1 MESPICEKYIWEN
14 GEITLEILRVDNLKK
29 VYGKGENAV
38 HALDGVSFS
47 VEQGEFVAIIGPS
60 GSGKS
65 TLLHILGAVDVPT
78 SGKVIMGGKD
88 VFAQNEE
95 ALAIF
100 RRRQVGLIY
109 QFYNLIPVLNVTENI
124 TLPVLLDGR
133 KVNEQR
139 LQEMISLLG
148 LDGRE
153 KHLPNQLSGGQQQ
166 RVSIGRALMNAPAVV
181 LADEPTGNLDSKNS
195 QEIMNLL
202 RESNEKFHQTLI
214 MITHDENIALQ
225 ADRIIAIEDGKIVRD
240 EVNRA

>member
-1 MESPICEKYIWEN
+1 M
-14 GEITLEILRVDNLKK
+14 EILRVENLTK
-29 VYGKGENAV
+29 VYGSGENAV

-78 SGKVIMGGKD
+78 SGKVIMDGKD
-88 VFAQNEE
+88 VFSQKEE

-109 QFYNLIPVLNVTENI
+109 QFYNLIPVLDVKENI
-124 TLPVLLDGR
+124 TLPVLMDGR
-133 KVNEQR
+133 KVNESR
-139 LQEMISLLG
+139 LKEMVKLLG
-148 LDGRE
+148 LEGRE
-153 KHLPNQLSGGQQQ
+153 RHLPNQLSGGQQQ

-195 QEIMNLL
+195 QEIMRLL

-225 ADRIIAIEDGKIVRD
+225 ADRIIAIEDGKITRD